1 MKRIG
6 LTGGIGSGKST
17 VARIFRQLDVP
28 VYNSDEQGR
37 RITDEDPEVKT
48 AILQHFG
55 AKVFFEDGRLNR
67 KALAARVFQDKAEL
81 AALNAII
88 HPAVAKDFEAW
99 CQQQHAPIVIKE
111 AAIVFEHGLENYL
124 DGVLV
129 VDAPEA
135 LRIKRVMKRSAM
147 TEAEVKQRMAQQLP
161 SETLIHK
168 ANWVIFNDEKH
179 LLIPQVLSIYARL
192 LGEANAEK

>member
-17 VARIFRQLDVP
+17 VARIFKQLDVP

-48 AILQHFG
+48 ALLQQFG

-67 KALAARVFQDKAEL
+67 KALAARVFQDPAQL

-88 HPAVAKDFEAW
+88 HPAVAKDFEEW
-99 CQQQHAPIVIKE
+99 CRQQKAPLVIKE
-111 AAIVFEHGLENYL
+111 AAIVFEHGLEKYL
-124 DGVLV
+124 DGVMV

-135 LRIKRVMKRSAM
+135 IRMKRVMKRSAM

-161 SETLIHK
+161 PETLLQK
-168 ANWVIFNDEKH
+168 ANWVIYNDEKQ

-192 LGEANAEK
+192 LGEANDEK